1 MIVSI
6 TDDKLYINDINGN
19 LKPRH
24 RSQLNDWG
32 FKRKQDHEGLY
43 LDAEI
48 ESTLPKLLRY
58 FQKAD
63 LAFDLS
69 ESCQQLLDKLNAA
82 GGRFQELKETGRK
95 LKDGEYDQKDFAKHL
110 AFLEA
115 NVPRKLKEHQL
126 KASYHLW
133 LTENG
138 ANFSVPGSGKTTVV
152 LSVYERL
159 RVEGK
164 VNVLFVVGPPAC
176 FGPWKHEFE
185 VALGRKVVNN
195 VLAGGNRGQRKSEY
209 YKRDNISEL
218 YLTTFQTLLND
229 HEEVATFL
237 GSKKVKAMLVI
248 DEAHYIKQINGN
260 WANAVLNIAR
270 HAKYRCVLTGT
281 PIPKSYTDLYNLYDF
296 LWLNNTPIS
305 RSDKARLSI
314 LEENQDYKGAGEIL
328 GQKVGPLFYRVRKT
342 ELNLAAQIF
351 NDPELIQMN
360 SNERKIYDALTK
372 KIRSYATEDYL
383 KNIDL
388 VERLRRGRMIRLRQ
402 CLSYAKLLTTAVD
415 EYDENLVED
424 DTDLRYVIFHYDK
437 HEVPGKLSRLLE
449 IVAGFQKRNE
459 KVAIWAHF
467 IGTIILIEQH
477 LKKAGYRCKKIIG
490 ETPVERTAIA
500 TEETR
505 EKIRNEFVDPDSGL
519 DILIANPAACAE
531 SISLHKTCFHA
542 VYYDL
547 SYNCAQYL
555 QSLDRIHRVGGSEE
569 QEAYYHFL
577 QYADTVEPDILANLE
592 GKAQRMYDIIE
603 GDYSIY
609 SLDMFEDTDE
619 IDAYKRLFLQAK

>member
-1 MIVSI
+1 MIVDI
-6 TDDKLYINDINGN
+6 ENEKLYIKDLNGY

-24 RSQLNDWG
+24 LSQLNDWG
-32 FKRKQDHEGLY
+32 FKRIQDIEGLY
-43 LDAEI
+43 LDTEI
-48 ESTLPKLLRY
+48 ETTFTKLIRY
-58 FQKAD
+58 FQKAE

-69 ESCQQLLDKLNAA
+69 QSGQWLLDKLNASE
-82 GGRFQELKETGRK
+82 GRFQELKEAGRRFK
-95 LKDGEYDQKDFAKHL
+95 SGEFDQEDFTEHL
-110 AFLEA
+110 SFLEA
-115 NVPRKLKEHQL
+115 NVPRELKEHQI

-138 ANFSVPGSGKTTVV
+138 ANFSVPGAGKTTVV

-159 RVEGK
+159 RAEGK

-176 FGPWKHEFE
+176 FGPWQHEF
-185 VALGRKVVNN
+185 VLALGRKVEYNI
-195 VLAGGNRGQRKSEY
+195 LAGGDQGQRKSEY

-296 LWLNNTPIS
+296 LWLDNSPIS
-305 RSDKARLSI
+305 PNDKARLRI

-328 GQKVGPLFYRVRKT
+328 EPTVGPLFYRVRKK
-342 ELNLAAQIF
+342 ELNLADQIF
-351 NDPELIQMN
+351 NDPELVSMN
-360 SNERKIYDALTK
+360 PYERKVYDAITK
-372 KIRSYATEDYL
+372 KIRNFATEDYL
-383 KNIDL
+383 RNIDL

-402 CLSYAKLLTTAVD
+402 CLSYAKLLSTAVD
-415 EYDENLVED
+415 EYDEDLVQG
-424 DTDLRYVIFHYDK
+424 DTDLRYVISQYD
-437 HEVPGKLSRLLE
+437 ENELPGKLTRLLE
-449 IVAGFQKRNE
+449 MIEVFQKRKE
-459 KVAIWAHF
+459 KVVIWAHF
-467 IGTIILIEQH
+467 IGTIKLIEKH
-477 LKKAGYRCKKIIG
+477 LMKAGYSCKKIIG
-490 ETPVERTAIA
+490 ETPVERTAVA

-505 EKIRNEFVDPDSGL
+505 EKIRKEFVNPESGL
-519 DILIANPAACAE
+519 DILLANPAACAE

-542 VYYDL
+542 LYYDL

-569 QEAYYHFL
+569 QKAYYHFL
-577 QYADTVEPDILANLE
+577 QYADTVESDILTNLE
-592 GKAQRMYDIIE
+592 EKAQRMYDIIE

-609 SLDMFEDTDE
+609 SLDMFEGGDE
-619 IDAYKRLFLQAK
+619 INAYKRLFLQAK